1 MLRDDRGVALRQI
14 GALFRAGSF
23 AGMTDGQLLD
33 QFAARRG
40 EPGEL
45 AFAALVER
53 HGPMVLRV
61 CRRVLK
67 DRDAAEDAFQ
77 ATFLALA
84 RGAGGIR
91 SRESVASWLH
101 GAALRVSASA
111 RSAGARRR
119 EHERRWAA
127 RRPTAGDEPGHPGD
141 DLGAAVHE
149 EVGRLPAPYRAAVV
163 LCDLQ
168 GLSHDEAARH
178 LGLPIGT
185 IKSRVAR
192 GRERLRARLAR
203 RGLAPTLGAV
213 GVALARESGAAVRQ
227 GLAEDAVRLA
237 VGWLTGR
244 GAAWALASTVERLA
258 HLHQRSLLM
267 ARLRTMAMGLATV
280 GALAAG
286 ANLLAHQ
293 GRGTTP
299 RAEAA
304 PRADPPAGEAYG
316 TIVKTYNVSDLVG
329 SFGPDPGPR
338 DRIADIGPLVDL
350 LAASVAPGTWKY
362 LFETN
367 HLAPGADPRSNAQVG
382 SIVIFQNHSL
392 IVRHFPEVHTQF
404 GERLHQI
411 RRVVEA
417 IQGRQAPTARGRAE
431 PTTLDAPTRPAGVGD
446 EPQLQPPSA
455 ANPPTPDAQPDAEP
469 SAVRPARSVGRPS
482 SPPDAQPDAEPSA
495 VPPPGEAPPPPAAI
509 AEPTLT
515 PSPAAAVPPTPQPLP
530 APAPRR
536 PTPAPAPVAP
546 PTPAMLPTP
555 APSRA
560 PFSLSARAP
569 ASALPPT
576 PASAPS
582 EGPTSPSPAPAARP
596 APDAAP
602 TLPEPTPVISGP
614 SREAETERRLRAL
627 EQKIDRIL
635 KALDMPKSE
644 RVTPPPTATPAP
656 PTPS

>member
-1 MLRDDRGVALRQI
+1 VLRDDRGVALRQI

-244 GAAWALASTVERLA
+244 RTAWALASTVERLA

-286 ANLLAHQ
+286 ANLLAQQ

-338 DRIADIGPLVDL
+338 DRIADMGPLVDL

-417 IQGRQAPTARGRAE
+417 IQGRQAPTAEGRAE
-431 PTTLDAPTRPAGVGD
+431 PTTLDAPIRPAGVGD
-446 EPQLQPPSA
+446 DPQLQAPSA

-469 SAVRPARSVGRPS
+469 ST
-482 SPPDAQPDAEPSA
+482 
-495 VPPPGEAPPPPAAI
+495 VPPPEEAPPPPAAI

-569 ASALPPT
+569 ASASLSARAPASALPPT

-582 EGPTSPSPAPAARP
+582 EGPTSPTPAPAARP
-596 APDAAP
+596 APAAEP
-602 TLPEPTPVISGP
+602 TLLEPTPVISGP

-635 KALDMPKSE
+635 KALDLPKSE
-644 RVTPPPTATPAP
+644 RATPPPTATPAP